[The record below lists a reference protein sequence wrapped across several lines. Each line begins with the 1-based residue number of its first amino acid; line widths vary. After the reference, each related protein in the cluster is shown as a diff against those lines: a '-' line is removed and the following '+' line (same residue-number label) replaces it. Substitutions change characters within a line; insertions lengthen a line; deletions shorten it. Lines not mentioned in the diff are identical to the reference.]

1 MSVNRKP
8 EPSAYRPS
16 LDRAVSVTIDDRPWK
31 SKSSTPT
38 SLIGRLRSFRIK
50 TVSPN
55 NYNNHQLAALN
66 SVKLNVGNE
75 SPPAEEHAECS
86 DDSFDENIITDELSV
101 KICKESIKQSI
112 LDHMKIAGGD
122 AKLLSDIE
130 NNKLSDNSEDVEK
143 LIENLERRERNFTLL
158 WCAFMKRHDLL
169 EILFKFGVDKHYTL
183 ITEGLSAI
191 HLSSFSGCVKCVK
204 FLLSKGC
211 DVNHAPDAHTP
222 LHCAVWGNSPE
233 TTRLLINSGAVIGD
247 TVVHYAVRANAVEC
261 LQILLDQG
269 ADVNTMDACGFA
281 PLHIAADR
289 RMSQCVDLLLT
300 DAKSD
305 PDIASRDKKMTAL
318 HYAAEG
324 GYAECI
330 QMLLAKSADH
340 GKKNKKGQTP
350 LHLAAKSQSVECIEA
365 LLKAGCAIDER
376 DCDNRTP
383 LHAAVG
389 KALLAFDSVETLLK
403 WGADVNA
410 KDRYGYTALH
420 VAALNELIQCVDILI
435 MHGADVSSRT
445 KGGVSA
451 LSIVARKT
459 PACLTTICKKLDASI
474 ALHDPEASNRE
485 VELKLDFRY
494 LLQHSSGGEV
504 GLLKTLID
512 EGQKSMLEH
521 PLCGA
526 FLYIKWLKIRRFYFF
541 RLLLSAIFVLL
552 LTAYVLTAL
561 AHYCYNASN
570 NITSQDFT
578 ICTNNSAIG
587 NVLQANPSSMRIIW
601 YVLVLFCVCEIS
613 RKLMSIAGYST
624 LRYYF
629 FHLGNVFEWFSL
641 ISVFVISFR
650 YTGATY
656 TWQNHVGAF
665 AILFGWANLMLMVG
679 QLPVFGTYV
688 AMFTK
693 VLKEFFK
700 LLIAYLCVLIGF
712 TVSFCVIFPTF
723 AAFQNPLYG
732 IVKVLVMMTGE
743 LDMEMLRGNDSK
755 MPPLPITSYIVYTLF
770 VLFVAIVLM
779 NLVVGIAVH
788 DIQGLHKTAGLSKLV
803 RQTELISFLEL
814 ALFQGYVP
822 NKIVDLLKRSALIAP
837 AVYRVVL
844 HVKPLNP
851 RENRLPKHIL
861 TAAYDIARDCNS
873 KSNCPPGT
881 ATVTTHRYAAA
892 KESKNLTEEI
902 KQLREV
908 IAEHHNILTKL
919 EKIIDQKED
928 TISRQEMMLNEI
940 LTVLKSNETKD
951 SQL

>member
-1 MSVNRKP
+1 MTAFGSDGN
-8 EPSAYRPS
+8 
-16 LDRAVSVTIDDRPWK
+16 
-31 SKSSTPT
+31 
-38 SLIGRLRSFRIK
+38 
-50 TVSPN
+50 
-55 NYNNHQLAALN
+55 
-66 SVKLNVGNE
+66 KLNAGND
-75 SPPAEEHAECS
+75 SPPTMEDRIDYS
-86 DDSFDENIITDELSV
+86 DDSFDDNVIADVLSV
-101 KICKESIKQSI
+101 KICKDSIRQSI
-112 LDHMKIAGGD
+112 IDQTRVLGGD
-122 AKLLSDIE
+122 VKLLFDIE
-130 NNKLSDNSEDVEK
+130 NNKSGGPEDLQEVFK
-143 LIENLERRERNFTLL
+143 GLERRERNLVLL

-169 EILFKFGVDKHYTL
+169 DILFGCDVDLNYTL
-183 ITEGLSAI
+183 VTEGLSAI

-204 FLLSKGC
+204 QLIAKGC
-211 DVNHAPDAHTP
+211 NVNHMPDTHTP
-222 LHCAVWGNSPE
+222 LHCAVWGNSPD
-233 TTRLLINSGAVIGD
+233 TVRLLLNSGAEVGETVI
-247 TVVHYAVRANAVEC
+247 HYAVRANAVEC
-261 LQILLDQG
+261 LQILLDRG
-269 ADVNTMDACGFA
+269 VDVNTMDSCGTA

-289 RMSQCVDLLLT
+289 RMSMCMKMLLANSKL
-300 DAKSD
+300 D
-305 PDIASRDKKMTAL
+305 PNIATRDKKMTAL

-324 GYAECI
+324 GYTECV
-330 QMLLAKSADH
+330 QMLLAKGADH
-340 GKKNKKGQTP
+340 SSKNKKGQTP
-350 LHLAAKSQSVECIEA
+350 LHLAARSQGVECIEA
-365 LLKAGCAIDER
+365 LLRAGSAINER
-376 DCDNRTP
+376 DSDNRTP

-389 KALLAFDSVETLLK
+389 KALLAFNSVETLLR
-403 WGADVNA
+403 WGADVNV

-435 MHGADVSSRT
+435 MYGADVSSRT

-494 LLQHSSGGEV
+494 LLQHSYGGEV

-541 RLLLSAIFVLL
+541 RLFLTALFVFL

-561 AHYCYNASN
+561 AHYCYNASIN
-570 NITSQDFT
+570 NSVVDVE
-578 ICTNNSAIG
+578 ICKNNSAMARI
-587 NVLQANPSSMRIIW
+587 LIDNPRSMRILW
-601 YVLVLFCVCEIS
+601 YVLVVFSISEIS

-629 FHLGNVFEWFSL
+629 FHLGNVFEWFTI
-641 ISVFVISFR
+641 ISVFVVSFW
-650 YTGATY
+650 YTGETY
-656 TWQNHVGAF
+656 TWQNHFGAF
-665 AILFGWANLMLMVG
+665 AILFGWANLMLMIG

-712 TVSFCVIFPTF
+712 TISFCVIFPTF

-743 LDMEMLRGNDSK
+743 LDMEMLRMDAFGEKTS
-755 MPPLPITSYIVYTLF
+755 PLHVTSYVVYALF

-822 NKIVDLLKRSALIAP
+822 KRIVNLLKKSALIAP

-851 RENRLPKHIL
+851 REKRLPKHIL
-861 TAAYDIARDCNS
+861 TAAYDIARDCNNS
-873 KSNCPPGT
+873 KSVNCPTGSVSHT
-881 ATVTTHRYAAA
+881 MTTHRYAIS
-892 KESKNLTEEI
+892 KENKFLTEEI
-902 KQLREV
+902 KQLKEV
-908 IAEHHNILTKL
+908 ITEQQSVLNKL
-919 EKIIDQKED
+919 EKVVDEKQSVLVK
-928 TISRQEMMLNEI
+928 QEHLLTEI
-940 LTVLKSNETKD
+940 LNALKKSNL
-951 SQL
+951 QLGDKQLDELQ